1 MPQPTAAD
9 LAQVPLLAALPQET
23 LEMLASRFE
32 AEDHGAGHRVVTEG
46 TPGYAFYIV
55 SSGALTVTQEGR
67 VLRTLGPRDF
77 FGEISILAEG
87 VRTAT
92 VTADEPSEVW
102 VLFGTSFRS
111 LQVARPDVA
120 AALEQA
126 MDDRL
131 SS

>member
-9 LAQVPLLAALPQET
+9 LAQVPLLADLPD
-23 LEMLASRFE
+23 EMLATLASRFE
-32 AEDHGAGHRVVTEG
+32 VEEHAAGHHVVTEG
-46 TPGYAFYIV
+46 RPGYAFYIV
-55 SSGALTVTQEGR
+55 STGALTVTQEGR

-87 VRTAT
+87 IRTAT
-92 VTADEPSEVW
+92 VTADEASEVW
-102 VLFGTSFRS
+102 VLFGTSFRV
-111 LQVARPDVA
+111 LQATRPDVA